1 MKSIPKKSIQEQV
14 QLYIVAVKKLT
25 KRMEAVE
32 ERPDFL
38 QGLLDKKD
46 KLVSP
51 ALGHYFALY
60 LTRN

>member
-1 MKSIPKKSIQEQV
+1 MKSIPKKSVQEQV
-14 QLYIVAVKKLT
+14 QLYIVAVKKLM

-38 QGLLDKKD
+38 QGLLEKKE

-51 ALGHYFALY
+51 SRRDVGI
-60 LTRN
+60 RV